1 MSMRQLAR
9 FVAEAK
15 ALADRLDDI
24 GVRIPEASAAPFLH
38 RQLERALKH
47 LHNSIRS
54 QLPEISG
61 RINVDLEVE
70 SVGKGLLGRV
80 RNTFKRRRGADRVD
94 VRKDID
100 DSFEDG
106 LQGNTWT
113 VPIPDLLGFLATG
126 RKSGV
131 LWVHDAGETYIL
143 QLKEGTLVHA
153 TSDGNPEGLRL
164 GEVLVKLGK
173 ITDEGLR
180 EFIEA
185 QGVDAGFL
193 GNELV
198 EQGLIDESD
207 LSDALG
213 YQIQEMFRRLLASDR
228 SLFRFQQDSC
238 LITRE
243 DVQLNVQGLL
253 LEVMR
258 QADELS
264 NALSIFD
271 EGSDGD
277 EGGLGFDAEGMDFGS
292 EAEVA

>member
-1 MSMRQLAR
+1 MRQLAR

-15 ALADRLDDI
+15 ALADRLDDV
-24 GVRIPEASAAPFLH
+24 GVRLPEASAAPFLH

-47 LHNSIRS
+47 LQESVRT
-54 QLPEISG
+54 QLPEISE
-61 RINVDLEVE
+61 RISGAAPVE
-70 SVGKGLLGRV
+70 GKGLLGRV
-80 RNTFKRRRGADRVD
+80 RDTFKRRRGADRLD
-94 VRKDID
+94 VQKDIE

-143 QLKEGTLVHA
+143 QLNEGTLVHA
-153 TSDGNPEGLRL
+153 TSDGNPAGMRL
-164 GEVLVKLGK
+164 GEVLVRLGK
-173 ITDEGLR
+173 ITDEGLT
-180 EFIEA
+180 EFIGSLGE
-185 QGVDAGFL
+185 DAGFL

-198 EQGLIDESD
+198 EHGRIQESD

-228 SLFRFQQDSC
+228 SLFRFQQGIC
-238 LITRE
+238 LIGRE
-243 DVQLNVQGLL
+243 DVQLNVQSLL

-258 QADELS
+258 QTDEM
-264 NALSIFD
+264 NKALSIFD
-271 EGSDGD
+271 EGGES
-277 EGGLGFDAEGMDFGS
+277 GGLDFDEEGLDFGS
-292 EAEVA
+292 ETEVA